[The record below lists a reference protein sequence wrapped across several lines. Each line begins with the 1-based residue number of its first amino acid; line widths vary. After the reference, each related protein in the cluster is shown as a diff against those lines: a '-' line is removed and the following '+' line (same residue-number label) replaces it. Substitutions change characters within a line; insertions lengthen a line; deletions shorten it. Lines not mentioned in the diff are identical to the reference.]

1 MESAQ
6 DIAESISTAAK
17 PEEVIK
23 SINWTDELTNSE
35 VVQQAIA
42 KRIVE
47 PKDRSDVGT
56 AAYWLIVALE
66 GLAALLVSPQI
77 TEAIFSKA
85 RLVRSRSS
93 GGGYET
99 SDGRE
104 DRSDAADLVDAYLRA
119 LLKTDVQLS
128 SHIVL
133 EIVSRCLRSYPER
146 IIPIVTKNKR
156 LLKIPEIR
164 RVIDNS
170 STR

>member
-1 MESAQ
+1 M
-6 DIAESISTAAK
+6 
-17 PEEVIK
+17 
-23 SINWTDELTNSE
+23 
-35 VVQQAIA
+35 
-42 KRIVE
+42 
-47 PKDRSDVGT
+47 
-56 AAYWLIVALE
+56 ALE
-66 GLAALLVSPQI
+66 GLTVLLVSPQI

-85 RLVRSRSS
+85 RLVGSRSS

-128 SHIVL
+128 SHTVL
-133 EIVSRCLRSYPER
+133 EIVSRCIRSYPER
-146 IIPIVTKNKR
+146 IIPMVTKNKR